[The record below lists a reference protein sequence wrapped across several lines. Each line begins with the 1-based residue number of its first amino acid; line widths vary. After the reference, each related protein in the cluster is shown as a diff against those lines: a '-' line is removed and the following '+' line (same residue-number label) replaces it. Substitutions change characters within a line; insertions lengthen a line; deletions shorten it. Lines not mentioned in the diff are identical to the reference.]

1 MVTLSSERPRPCSS
15 AGASVERVAPYM
27 LSATH
32 VLSQAMPGVMR
43 KQGFMRMAST

>member
-1 MVTLSSERPRPCSS
+1 MVTLSSERPRPCCS

-32 VLSQAMPGVMR
+32 LLSQAMPGVVW
-43 KQGFMRMAST
+43 KQGFMRMASM